1 MLFANGPVPP
11 RPHAIYFLA
20 SQSIVWPYWQ
30 PAGNFTCPKM
40 GSAVVP
46 VKFGLGSSWIST
58 WKANGSCAAYTS
70 PNYKDAQRVAFV
82 PNKPPFL
89 NNLNVPLRSR
99 SGTAHPGLASV
110 WLDGSPECL
119 SVIGWDA
126 VGVSPTARHLAVR
139 ADPRLLCFCNKRG
152 YHGSGLNKWMNPHK
166 NSKAWW
172 GCAGLRPNKVLKHP
186 QLINTSKL
194 ENQIPRHNL
203 VPKNKHF

>member
-1 MLFANGPVPP
+1 MLCANRPIPP
-11 RPHAIYFLA
+11 RPDAIYFPA

-99 SGTAHPGLASV
+99 SGTTHPLLASV
-110 WLDGSPECL
+110 WLDRSPECL
-119 SVIGWDA
+119 SVIGGMQWA
-126 VGVSPTARHLAVR
+126 SPRRRGTWPCAQTRACCVFVISVDIVDLA
-139 ADPRLLCFCNKRG
+139 
-152 YHGSGLNKWMNPHK
+152 
-166 NSKAWW
+166 
-172 GCAGLRPNKVLKHP
+172 
-186 QLINTSKL
+186 
-194 ENQIPRHNL
+194 
-203 VPKNKHF
+203 